1 MKGIW
6 IEASYSKLIKP
17 STLYQNFIL
26 LGYIDITPFGLI
38 IFFKIGLAEIHYVFS
53 IVNECEYK

>member
-17 STLYQNFIL
+17 STLYQNDIL
-26 LGYIDITPFGLI
+26 LGHIDTTPFGLI
-38 IFFKIGLAEIHYVFS
+38 IFF
-53 IVNECEYK
+53 N